1 MGRHEKPDSPK
12 AEALDPKSAVSREAS
27 SNKDQN
33 KTSNGAHSADSKDG
47 KK

>member
-12 AEALDPKSAVSREAS
+12 AEALDPKSAASREAG

-33 KTSNGAHSADSKDG
+33 KTSNGSHSADSKEG

>member
-12 AEALDPKSAVSREAS
+12 DEAFDPKSAAGRAPE

-33 KTSNGAHSADSKDG
+33 KTSTGSHSADSKGG